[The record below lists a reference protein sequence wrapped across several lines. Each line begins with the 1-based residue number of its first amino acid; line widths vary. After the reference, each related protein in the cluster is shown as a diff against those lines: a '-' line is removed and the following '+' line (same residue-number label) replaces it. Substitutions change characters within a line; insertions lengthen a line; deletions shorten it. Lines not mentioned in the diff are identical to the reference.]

1 MNRHTTFK
9 FCLDPNDGQQQVL
22 ARHAGASRLAFN
34 QCLRMVKT
42 ALTQRET
49 DPDTPVPWTGF
60 DLINTF
66 NKSVVRT
73 ALGDER
79 DRSGTAQ
86 FARRRLRDGARPKH
100 HDVAWT
106 HVDLGHHLVRDLVLN
121 AAHLDRVLPGVGLDR
136 DGERL
141 A

>member
-22 ARHAGASRLAFN
+22 AGMQVPPVCVQSV
-34 QCLRMVKT
+34 LRMVKT

-66 NKSVVRT
+66 NKSVVRN

-100 HDVAWT
+100 HDVART
-106 HVDLGHHLVRDLVLN
+106 HVDLGHHLMGDLVLN